1 MEGMPLWLPIVFPI
15 ILFAITLIIILVL
28 RHEDKKSRK
37 LDLVKRYVVQHQAE
51 MSQSVERFRS
61 IAEAAEESIAKKQ
74 QETTV
79 LVERLVHQQQ
89 EIQDHLDDLDKLQK
103 TLAGYQE
110 VMAQLH
116 TTTEQAQLRT
126 SQVKQEI
133 AKVEQVHQL
142 IDDFLARIPE
152 ISKTMEEKRIDFD
165 TMVGQG
171 QRNLDSALEN
181 TIIKAKERIDYL
193 LESALNHTDLSF
205 QTMIGTVQAFLHE
218 LNTRTEIIEDVVK
231 RLTATSSETM
241 LSLSN
246 VLDERRDDLESR
258 SRVLEELST
267 QRKEMEQQIT
277 AMTIQRASLLQ
288 EQTEIELQI
297 ERDKAQLDDLR
308 ERFVTSS
315 ETIEQLKK
323 DDLFSL
329 EAAIP
334 AEVESSPENL
344 NNYDESYDEYVGRHI
359 TIDHDLSEYTEEPQ
373 IETLFDLDIDEDL
386 LDEYDEEP
394 SSDAEFEEDLEEPFE
409 KYIFDDITEED
420 YDYEETDDDVSEI
433 DHIYSDEVLDEFEQD
448 NEESEEEEPAKLA
461 EDTDNLTEIPDS
473 RDKKPVVNDQKF
485 EEHDKAPISDM
496 TPANLDD
503 TETTFDFGEEKPR
516 DHESRPEEQD
526 DVIEVTED
534 YRETQEDGEIKPMG
548 DGDTESSLEMKED
561 EPDDPDSLSVEQD
574 EVIDMKAIDEG
585 NQEEDELEATD
596 GNGAHKDPDDTKDIL
611 VTHKTPIIEKIT
623 VSEELEDGEEEIQLD
638 EFDDNKK

>member
-1 MEGMPLWLPIVFPI
+1 
-15 ILFAITLIIILVL
+15 
-28 RHEDKKSRK
+28 
-37 LDLVKRYVVQHQAE
+37 
-51 MSQSVERFRS
+51 
-61 IAEAAEESIAKKQ
+61 
-74 QETTV
+74 
-79 LVERLVHQQQ
+79 
-89 EIQDHLDDLDKLQK
+89 
-103 TLAGYQE
+103 
-110 VMAQLH
+110 
-116 TTTEQAQLRT
+116 
-126 SQVKQEI
+126 
-133 AKVEQVHQL
+133 
-142 IDDFLARIPE
+142 
-152 ISKTMEEKRIDFD
+152 
-165 TMVGQG
+165 MVGHV

-181 TIIKAKERIDYL
+181 TFIKAKERIDYL

-473 RDKKPVVNDQKF
+473 RDKKPVVDDQKF
-485 EEHDKAPISDM
+485 EDHDKAPISDM

-596 GNGAHKDPDDTKDIL
+596 SYGAHKDPDDTMDNL
-611 VTHKTPIIEKIT
+611 VTHITPIIEKIT
-623 VSEELEDGEEEIQLD
+623 VSEDLEDGEEEIQLD